1 MSLFYVAHKFGSDLV
16 NYERAKQ
23 ITHDLQ
29 VKDTE
34 NSYICPLMTLSHIQY
49 GELDFE
55 TELEI
60 CKDILSVCDKLIVAS
75 ELSKG
80 VQIEV
85 DFANLVG
92 MEIEWLEEEK
102 EETQS

>member
-1 MSLFYVAHKFGSDLV
+1 MIFYVAHCFGGDPKNL
-16 NYERAKQ
+16 ERAKQ

-29 VKDTE
+29 IKDTE
-34 NSYICPLMTLSHIQY
+34 NTYICPLLTFSHLRY
-49 GELDFE
+49 GELSYE
-55 TELEI
+55 TEIEI

-92 MEIEWLEEEK
+92 MEIEWLEEEN
-102 EETQS
+102 EEPNS

>member
-1 MSLFYVAHKFGSDLV
+1 MIFYVAHCYGGDPKNL
-16 NYERAKQ
+16 ERAKQ

-29 VKDTE
+29 IKDTE
-34 NSYICPLMTLSHIQY
+34 NTYICPLLIFSHLRY
-49 GELDFE
+49 GELSYE
-55 TELEI
+55 TEMEI
-60 CKDILSVCDKLIVAS
+60 CKDVLCVCDKLIVAS

-92 MEIEWLEEEK
+92 MEIEWLEEEN
-102 EETQS
+102 EETHS

>member
-1 MSLFYVAHKFGSDLV
+1 MSLFYVAHKFGGDPA
-16 NYERAKQ
+16 NFEKAKQ

-29 VKDTE
+29 VKDTQ
-34 NSYICPLMTLSHIQY
+34 NTYICPLMALSHMEY
-49 GELDFE
+49 GELDFD

-60 CKDILSVCDKLIVAS
+60 CKDMLMVCDKLIVAS
-75 ELSKG
+75 EVSRG

-92 MEIEWLEEEK
+92 MEIEYLEK
-102 EETQS
+102 EN

>member
-1 MSLFYVAHKFGSDLV
+1 MALFYVAHKFGGDPA
-16 NYERAKQ
+16 NFEKAKK

-34 NSYICPLMTLSHIQY
+34 NTYICPLMALSHMEY
-49 GELDFE
+49 GELDFD

-60 CKDILSVCDKLIVAS
+60 CKDMLMVCDKLIVAS
-75 ELSKG
+75 EVSKG

-85 DFANLVG
+85 SFATLIG
-92 MEIEWLEEEK
+92 MEIEWLEERNK
-102 EETQS
+102 

>member
-1 MSLFYVAHKFGSDLV
+1 MSLFYVGHKFGGDPANL
-16 NYERAKQ
+16 ERAKK

-29 VKDTE
+29 VKDTQ
-34 NSYICPLMTLSHIQY
+34 NTYICSLMALSHMEY
-49 GELDFE
+49 GELDFD

-60 CKDILSVCDKLIVAS
+60 CKDMLMVCDKLIVAS
-75 ELSKG
+75 EMSRG

-92 MEIEWLEEEK
+92 MEIEYLEK
-102 EETQS
+102 EN